1 MYYQENPAYFQVS
14 EKAITNTRPLWRQLK
29 QYMHAHHHCW
39 GQLDEAWIQAMSWW
53 LVMQGQVPRMSS
65 ASWLQRE
72 GRYTSSVCV
81 KTVMEWKYIKMTF
94 ILLLLKSFL
103 NLI

>member
-14 EKAITNTRPLWRQLK
+14 RIWKSNHQYKTNT
-29 QYMHAHHHCW
+29 
-39 GQLDEAWIQAMSWW
+39 
-53 LVMQGQVPRMSS
+53 RMSS

-72 GRYTSSVCV
+72 GCYTSLVGAE
-81 KTVMEWKYIKMTF
+81 TVMEWKYIKMTF
-94 ILLLLKSFL
+94 ILLLLKSIL